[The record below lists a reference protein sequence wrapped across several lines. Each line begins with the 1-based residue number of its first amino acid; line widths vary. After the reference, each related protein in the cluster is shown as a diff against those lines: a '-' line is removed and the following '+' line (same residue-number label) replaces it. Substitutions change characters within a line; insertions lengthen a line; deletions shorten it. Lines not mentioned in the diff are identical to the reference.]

1 MREAMMRGEIDLDPL
16 DEELA
21 AQLGALR
28 WHRDSKG
35 RIVIESKDEMRK
47 RGLPSPDRADA
58 MSMTFAQSNWRPSRE
73 LTPEGELEQVVRRVN
88 EAIER
93 RNSPENR
100 IREASGLTVDFT
112 DEDLMEMRM

>member
-1 MREAMMRGEIDLDPL
+1 MMKGHVDLDPL

-35 RIVIESKDEMRK
+35 RIVIESKEEMKK

-58 MSMTFAQSNWRPSRE
+58 VSMAFSRGDWRPTQVPTLESELAELWRRAAEAQAFKSSHEGRIAETFAPQ
-73 LTPEGELEQVVRRVN
+73 LTDQGLLED
-88 EAIER
+88 
-93 RNSPENR
+93 P
-100 IREASGLTVDFT
+100 
-112 DEDLMEMRM
+112 M